1 MVRSA
6 LKELQNRLHLRSGS
20 WSSSPASL
28 AARKRGS
35 RSWRSMWMKTPGCG
49 EWWDPATR
57 VKELLVDCSKPT
69 EASVSGLLE
78 KIWGMQKPTREKDSH
93 CPQSQ
98 QQQYCG
104 PGAVSRT
111 PCASGPEVSS
121 LTLKIKVTG
130 FSLVWP
136 GSMPTTELEG
146 GWSQWHRP
154 RWREGCYPK
163 IASSFVSRRT
173 GEALLGRQS
182 WQLSSPGDKS
192 TALLC
197 PGQRGRLSHQ
207 PSDCML
213 QVGLEEHRSDLGLRR
228 VTVHAGELQVHGSS
242 WEQFNSF
249 LKSIYLFTWLCCVLV
264 VVSGILSCGMRDVVP
279 WPGIEPRPPAL
290 GAWSL
295 TTGPPGRSWEQFN
308 SWIPMVWCCH
318 MALRDPDYFQYILT
332 S

>member
-1 MVRSA
+1 MGEAAGVAAGGSPGVTVLVAPPPPRGCRWGFSKAPPKVMVRSA

-136 GSMPTTELEG
+136 GSMPTHRAG
-146 GWSQWHRP
+146 GR
-154 RWREGCYPK
+154 
-163 IASSFVSRRT
+163 V
-173 GEALLGRQS
+173 
-182 WQLSSPGDKS
+182 KS
-192 TALLC
+192 
-197 PGQRGRLSHQ
+197 
-207 PSDCML
+207 
-213 QVGLEEHRSDLGLRR
+213 
-228 VTVHAGELQVHGSS
+228 VT
-242 WEQFNSF
+242 
-249 LKSIYLFTWLCCVLV
+249 
-264 VVSGILSCGMRDVVP
+264 
-279 WPGIEPRPPAL
+279 
-290 GAWSL
+290 
-295 TTGPPGRSWEQFN
+295 
-308 SWIPMVWCCH
+308 
-318 MALRDPDYFQYILT
+318 
-332 S
+332 